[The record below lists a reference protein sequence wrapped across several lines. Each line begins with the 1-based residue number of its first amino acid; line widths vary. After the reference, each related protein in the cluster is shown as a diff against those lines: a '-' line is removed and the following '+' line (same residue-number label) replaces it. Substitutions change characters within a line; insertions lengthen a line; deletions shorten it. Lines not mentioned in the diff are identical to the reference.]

1 VATTNIVWNWAT
13 NTNINF
19 NAATDVLD
27 FGWFAADQ
35 FTISEISGTVVI
47 AIPSNHQ
54 TYTLQ
59 HTTLNDLHLSNI
71 VAKDASAISEWTT
84 VLGNAPVT
92 PPVPPEPPVAP
103 SPSVVPPS
111 SGATTW
117 SASSIYTAGMTAT
130 ESGVTY
136 KANWWTQGTDPA
148 HNNGVVGTG
157 EPWTIVGA
165 LDPSHDVPTVPAGL
179 AAAGT
184 SSTATTLTWNASS
197 VPDNGVVTGYAIFEN
212 DHQIAT
218 TTGTTY
224 TAANLAA
231 DTIYTFAVAALDAAG
246 SSAETSPIS
255 VHTAAPAPQPPVVPP
270 DSGVA
275 PWSAGSIYTAGMT
288 VTENGVTY
296 KANWWTQ
303 GTDPAHN
310 NGVVGTGEPWT
321 IVSAVDPSH
330 EVPTVPTGL
339 AVAGTS
345 SSATTLSWH
354 ASSVPGNGIVTGYA
368 IFENDHQIA
377 TTAGITYTA
386 ANLAADTTYT
396 FAVAALDAAGSSA
409 ETSPI
414 WVHTAAASPSG
425 PGSPGSYAH
434 EFSPYI
440 DMAMPADANLAAISA
455 ASGIHN
461 FTLAFVLSSGS
472 GIGWQGAGTI
482 SDDTLANGTTILSQ
496 VQAIQA
502 AGGDI
507 TISFGG
513 AAGQEAALTATSA
526 ASLQAEYQSVIDR
539 YHVHSL
545 DFDIEGAAAQ
555 DQHSITLRDQ
565 ALVGLKAANPE
576 LTISYTLPVLPSGLT
591 ADGLNVLASAKHDG
605 LKIDVVNIMAMDYG
619 SSVDNGGQMGL
630 DTINA
635 AIATE
640 KQISN
645 LGLSSKIGVT
655 PMIGVN
661 DVSSEVFTPADA
673 QALVNYAQTDSNV
686 LRLSMWSVARD
697 NGNSAGAHY
706 ASPDSSGIA
715 QQPYDFS
722 AIFHQFD
729 HMV

>member
-1 VATTNIVWNWAT
+1 VATINIVWNWAT
-13 NTNINF
+13 NTDINF
-19 NAATDVLD
+19 NAATDILD

-92 PPVPPEPPVAP
+92 PPAPPEPPVTPPA
-103 SPSVVPPS
+103 VPPE

-117 SASSIYTAGMTAT
+117 SA
-130 ESGVTY
+130 
-136 KANWWTQGTDPA
+136 
-148 HNNGVVGTG
+148 
-157 EPWTIVGA
+157 
-165 LDPSHDVPTVPAGL
+165 
-179 AAAGT
+179 
-184 SSTATTLTWNASS
+184 
-197 VPDNGVVTGYAIFEN
+197 
-212 DHQIAT
+212 
-218 TTGTTY
+218 
-224 TAANLAA
+224 
-231 DTIYTFAVAALDAAG
+231 
-246 SSAETSPIS
+246 
-255 VHTAAPAPQPPVVPP
+255 
-270 DSGVA
+270 
-275 PWSAGSIYTAGMT
+275 GSIYTTGMT

-321 IVSAVDPSH
+321 IVGAVDPSH
-330 EVPTVPTGL
+330 DVPTVPTGFV
-339 AVAGTS
+339 AAGTS
-345 SSATTLSWH
+345 SGATTLTWN
-354 ASSVPGNGIVTGYA
+354 ASSVPGNGVVTGYA
-368 IFENDHQIA
+368 IFENNHQIA
-377 TTAGITYTA
+377 TTIGTAYTA
-386 ANLAADTTYT
+386 ANLAADTIYS

-414 WVHTAAASPSG
+414 SVHTAAAAPGG
-425 PGSPGSYAH
+425 PGNPAH

-440 DMAMPADANLAAISA
+440 DMAMPADANLSAISA

-482 SDDTLANGTTILSQ
+482 SNDTLANGTTILSQ

-502 AGGDI
+502 GGGDV

-539 YHVHSL
+539 YHIHSL
-545 DFDIEGAAAQ
+545 DFDVEGAAVQ

-565 ALVGLKAANPE
+565 ALVGLKAADPG
-576 LTISYTLPVLPSGLT
+576 LTISYTLPVLPTGLT

-605 LKIDVVNIMAMDYG
+605 VKIDVVNIMAMDYG

-630 DTINA
+630 DAINA

-640 KQISN
+640 KQI
-645 LGLSSKIGVT
+645 GDLSLTSKIGVT

-673 QALVNYAQTDSNV
+673 QALLNYAQTDSNV
-686 LRLSMWSVARD
+686 ARLSMWSVARD

-722 AIFHQFD
+722 AIFHHFD
-729 HMV
+729 LATMQPPAAAGGIATSSTGDLSFEGDRTAPQLAPLIQAMAGLSPSAASQSMSTLSPSAAPSGIIGQAALDSSSQPLLLTTPHSSA